1 MSGHLLPLA
10 NNLQK
15 GSQNMAVKGSVP
27 LPGAIVPHLVVRDAA
42 EAVDFY
48 TRAFSA
54 EVLYR
59 SPSPSGVG
67 EHVHVKIWNSLI
79 QVSTEEPAQR
89 TERAEGALL
98 ASPDTLSG
106 STCVFQVGVEDVD
119 SVYQRAVN
127 EGAAPAWPPTDMF
140 WGDRYGWVRDPFGH
154 MWALCTVKEV
164 LTPEEVELRI
174 RSFTTQMKGQ
184 NQ

>member
-1 MSGHLLPLA
+1 
-10 NNLQK
+10 
-15 GSQNMAVKGSVP
+15 MAVKGSVP
-27 LPGAIVPHLVVRDAA
+27 PVGVIVPHLVVRDAA

-67 EHVHVKIWNSLI
+67 EHIHIKVWNSLL
-79 QVSTEEPAQR
+79 QVSTEEPTQGS
-89 TERAEGALL
+89 ERVEGALL
-98 ASPDTLSG
+98 ASPETLSG
-106 STCVFQVGVEDVD
+106 STCVFQVGVENVN
-119 SVYQRAVN
+119 SAYRRAVD
-127 EGAAPAWPPTDMF
+127 EGASPALPPIDMF

-164 LTPEEVELRI
+164 LTPEEIELRM